1 MKKLL
6 PLLLLGLVAT
16 LLPSCCG
23 LFGCPQGGKIV
34 NVGCENQSYTN
45 REVTKYKVV
54 KRMVDPGTK
63 GGMPYEVEEKV
74 AYTETKKVKAS
85 CGTCGSTY
93 CPSTGCCDIISAGVL
108 KRATAQGGTG
118 EPHIGLIPTMKV
130 LAE

>member
-6 PLLLLGLVAT
+6 PLLFLGLIAT

-23 LFGCPQGGKIV
+23 ILPCNGDNSQR
-34 NVGCENQSYTN
+34 YTTK
-45 REVTKYKVV
+45 EVTKYKTV

-74 AYTETKKVKAS
+74 AYTETVKVKAD
-85 CGTCGSTY
+85 CGKCGSSY
-93 CPSTGCCDIISAGVL
+93 CPDPTCCDILSNEVL
-108 KRATAQGGTG
+108 KRATAQNGTG